1 MITLIIYCFLANYSC
16 RMNGKWETLTLI
28 VSFWF
33 YCKYIKW
40 QDTLYWNCIRHDCI
54 RRYHVLIVDPVYVM
68 WYPPRNI
75 PIYVTVLQGW
85 WLGDHKIE
93 ATVSCIKWLDAYRV
107 EWPNLEGVEQCML
120 YVVCYHK
127 VIFSIYFMYIYIRC
141 KMMLHVFIS
150 ASIDI
155 VFVGGYRNDWIIILK
170 LCFHIY
176 NFIFVIKWLISLY
189 YEYFI
194 LL

>member
-1 MITLIIYCFLANYSC
+1 
-16 RMNGKWETLTLI
+16 MNGKWETLILI
-28 VSFWF
+28 VTLWF

-40 QDTLYWNCIRHDCI
+40 QDTLYWYCIRYDRI

-75 PIYVTVLQGW
+75 PIYVTVLQGC
-85 WLGDHKIE
+85 WLGDHVIE
-93 ATVSCIKWLDAYRV
+93 AAVSCIQWLDAYRV
-107 EWPNLEGVEQCML
+107 ERLSGQTQKELSSVCCVL
-120 YVVCYHK
+120 IVCYHK

-141 KMMLHVFIS
+141 KRMLHVFIT

-155 VFVGGYRNDWIIILK
+155 VFVGSYRNDWIIILK
-170 LCFHIY
+170 LCFQINFCHKIIY
-176 NFIFVIKWLISLY
+176 FPFLWN
-189 YEYFI
+189 FI